1 MSPPSLVDRMTHLTT
16 RTHRLAQ
23 HGRIMTRCADHAGE
37 RLHAAAS
44 ALENIDPAPVLA
56 TLRRLGDLARR

>member
-1 MSPPSLVDRMTHLTT
+1 MPSPSLVDRMTSLTT
-16 RTHRLAQ
+16 RTHRLTQ
-23 HGRIMTRCADHAGE
+23 HGRIMARCADHAAE

-56 TLRRLGDLARR
+56 TVRRLGDLARR